1 MSLLEQQSF
10 IKGIIPF
17 DNLTNMEL
25 DEVSKKLDIHYFQKD
40 QFIVDD
46 NSIKEQNLYF
56 VIKGTVQEIDPKT
69 KEVIAVNTAKE
80 FFDPI
85 SLIEHR
91 VKSHFKAVEESLL
104 YVLPKEIFLKIVY
117 QNSKLEHF
125 FFQSISQ
132 KLSQTNANNQ
142 NKELASF
149 MVARVKDAYLQK
161 PLYVYEDETIFN
173 TVSFMKKHNLTSIL
187 VKSLEGEYGIATDT
201 DFREKVILNRL
212 SFDDKVKQISTYGL
226 KYVDNDDFLFNAQ
239 LLMTK
244 YGIKRLIVKDKE
256 SQITGI
262 LDQMSLTSFFS
273 SHTYAVANE
282 IENAKD
288 LAELKLASNNFIRI
302 VRSLYAKGVK
312 VRYISKLLNELNIK
326 LFQKIFVLLAPEELV
341 NYSALV
347 VLGSEGRSEQIL
359 RTDQDNALI
368 IADDCPISEEE
379 IEKFALQFTK
389 TLCEFGYP
397 ECPGNIMVSNPYWRR
412 KSSGFKELIAQW
424 INRKNE
430 DDFMN
435 LAIFVDANCVV
446 GDKQLIDDLKEYVY
460 SKVDRSA
467 VFFTTFASFA
477 LLFATPL
484 GIFNDFI
491 VEKKDKVTE
500 LDLKKGGIFPIVH
513 GMRALSLEYHIK
525 ENNTVDRIKELNNQG
540 IIDKESAS
548 EYIEAFNF
556 LLTLRLKTRLNK
568 LDMGIVPNNCV
579 DPNELSTMDK
589 DMLKDTLKIV
599 NKFKKFLT
607 YHYKLNYV

>member
-10 IKGIIPF
+10 IKGITPF
-17 DNLTNMEL
+17 DNLTNNEL

-40 QFIVDD
+40 QFIVDES
-46 NSIKEQNLYF
+46 SIEQNLYF
-56 VIKGTVQEIDPKT
+56 VIKGTVQEIDSKT
-69 KEVIAVNTAKE
+69 KEVIGVVTTKE

-91 VKSHFKAVEESLL
+91 IKNHFKTTEETLV
-104 YVLPKEIFLKIVY
+104 YVLPKEVFLKIVY

-132 KLSQTNANNQ
+132 KLSVGISNNQ
-142 NKELASF
+142 SKELASF

-161 PLYVYEDETIFN
+161 PLFVDENESIYN
-173 TVSFMKKHNLTSIL
+173 TVKFMKANHLTSIL
-187 VKSLEGEYGIATDT
+187 VKNSEGDFGIATDT
-201 DFREKVILNRL
+201 DFREKVILRRL
-212 SFDDKVKQISTYGL
+212 DFDSSVKQISTFGL
-226 KYVDNDDFLFNAQ
+226 RWVDEDDFLFNAQ

-244 YGIKRLIVKDKE
+244 YGIKRLIAKDKE
-256 SQITGI
+256 GQISGI

-282 IENAKD
+282 IENANS
-288 LAELKLASNNFIRI
+288 LEELKNASNNFIRI
-302 VRSLYAKGVK
+302 IKSLYAKGVK

-326 LFQKIFVLLAPEELV
+326 LFEKIFVLLAPQDLIK
-341 NYSALV
+341 YSALV

-368 IADDCPISEEE
+368 IADDCPISDEE
-379 IEKFALQFTK
+379 IEAFTQEFTK
-389 TLCEFGYP
+389 TLCDFGYP

-412 KSSGFKELIAQW
+412 RSSGFKELISQW

-435 LAIFVDANCVV
+435 FAIFIDANCVV
-446 GDKQLIDDLKEYVY
+446 GDKKLIDDLKEYVY
-460 SKVDRSA
+460 TKVDRSA

-491 VEKKDKVTE
+491 VEKKDKINE
-500 LDLKKGGIFPIVH
+500 LDLKKGGIFPVVH
-513 GMRALSLEYHIK
+513 GIRALALEYHIK

-540 IIDKESAS
+540 IFDKEVAS

-556 LLTLRLKTRLNK
+556 LLTLRLKTRLTK
-568 LDMGIVPNNCV
+568 LDMGLVPNNSIN
-579 DPNELSTMDK
+579 PNELSTMDK
-589 DMLKDTLKIV
+589 DMLKDTFKIV

>member
-1 MSLLEQQSF
+1 MSLLEQQTF
-10 IKGIIPF
+10 IKGITPF
-17 DNLTNMEL
+17 DNLTNLEL

-40 QFIVDD
+40 QFIINESTV
-46 NSIKEQNLYF
+46 EQNLYF
-56 VIKGTVQEIDPKT
+56 VIKGTLQEIDSKT
-69 KEVIAVNTAKE
+69 SEVLSVVTAKE

-91 VKSHFKAVEESLL
+91 TKNYFKAVEECLL
-104 YVLPKEIFLKIVY
+104 YVLPKEVFLKIVY
-117 QNSKLEHF
+117 QNPKLEHF

-161 PLYVYEDETIFN
+161 PLYVDENETIFN
-173 TVSFMKKHNLTSIL
+173 TVKFMKSHNLTSIL
-187 VKSLEGEYGIATDT
+187 IKNGDGEFGIATDT
-201 DFREKVILNRL
+201 DFREKVILKRL
-212 SFDDKVKQISTYGL
+212 DFDSSVKQISTFGL
-226 KYVDNDDFLFNAQ
+226 KSVDEDDFLFNAQ

-244 YGIKRLIVKDKE
+244 YGIKRLIAKNKDG
-256 SQITGI
+256 QISGI

-282 IENAKD
+282 IDNATT
-288 LAELKLASNNFIRI
+288 LEELKHASNNFIRI
-302 VRSLYAKGVK
+302 IKSLYAKGVK

-326 LFQKIFVLLAPEELV
+326 LFEKIFILLAPNELME
-341 NYSALV
+341 YSALI

-368 IADDCPISEEE
+368 IADNCPVSDDE
-379 IEKFALQFTK
+379 IEKFCTEFTK
-389 TLCEFGYP
+389 TLCDFGYP
-397 ECPGNIMVSNPYWRR
+397 ECPGNIMVSNIYWRR
-412 KSSGFKELIAQW
+412 RTSDFKELISKW

-435 LAIFVDANCVV
+435 LAIFIDANCVV
-446 GDKQLIDDLKEYVY
+446 GNKQLIDDLKEYVY
-460 SKVDRSA
+460 NKVDRSA

-491 VEKKDKVTE
+491 VEKKDKMSE

-513 GMRALSLEYHIK
+513 GIRALSLEYHIK
-525 ENNTVDRIKELNNQG
+525 ETNTIDRIKELNNKG
-540 IIDKESAS
+540 VIDKESAS

-556 LLTLRLKTRLNK
+556 LLTLRLKTRLTK
-568 LDMGIVPNNCV
+568 LDMGQIANNSIN
-579 DPNELSTMDK
+579 PSELSTMDK
-589 DMLKDTLKIV
+589 DMLKDTFKIV

>member
-17 DNLTNMEL
+17 DNLTNNEL

-40 QFIVDD
+40 QFIVDE
-46 NSIKEQNLYF
+46 NSTEQNLYF
-56 VIKGTVQEIDPKT
+56 VIKGTVQEIDSKT
-69 KEVIAVNTAKE
+69 KEVIGVVTTKE

-91 VKSHFKAVEESLL
+91 IKNYFKTTEETLV
-104 YVLPKEIFLKIVY
+104 YVLPKEVFLKIVY

-132 KLSQTNANNQ
+132 KLSVGISNNQ
-142 NKELASF
+142 SKELASF

-161 PLYVYEDETIFN
+161 PLFVDENESIYN
-173 TVSFMKKHNLTSIL
+173 TVKFMKSNNLTSVL
-187 VKSLEGEYGIATDT
+187 VKNSEGDFGIATDT
-201 DFREKVILNRL
+201 DFREKVILRRL
-212 SFDDKVKQISTYGL
+212 DFDSSVKQISTFGL
-226 KYVDNDDFLFNAQ
+226 RWVDEDDFLFNAQ

-244 YGIKRLIVKDKE
+244 YGIKRLIAKDKE
-256 SQITGI
+256 GQISGI

-282 IENAKD
+282 IENAIT
-288 LAELKLASNNFIRI
+288 LEELKHASNNFIRI
-302 VRSLYAKGVK
+302 IKSLYAKGVK

-326 LFQKIFVLLAPEELV
+326 LFEKIFILLAPQDLIQ
-341 NYSALV
+341 YSALV

-368 IADDCPISEEE
+368 IADDCPISDEE
-379 IEKFALQFTK
+379 IEAFAIEFSK
-389 TLCEFGYP
+389 TLCDFGYP
-397 ECPGNIMVSNPYWRR
+397 ECPGNIMVSNSFWRR
-412 KSSGFKELIAQW
+412 RSSGFKELISQW

-435 LAIFVDANCVV
+435 FAIFIDANCVV
-446 GDKQLIDDLKEYVY
+446 GDKKLIDDLKEYVY
-460 SKVDRSA
+460 TKVERSA

-491 VEKKDKVTE
+491 VEKKDKMSE

-513 GMRALSLEYHIK
+513 GIRALALEYHIK

-540 IIDKESAS
+540 IFDKEVAS

-556 LLTLRLKTRLNK
+556 LLTLRLKTRLTK
-568 LDMGIVPNNCV
+568 LEMGLVPNNSIN
-579 DPNELSTMDK
+579 PNELSTMDK
-589 DMLKDTLKIV
+589 DMLKDTFKIV

>member
-10 IKGIIPF
+10 IKGITPF
-17 DNLTNMEL
+17 DNLTNNEL

-40 QFIVDD
+40 QFIVDES
-46 NSIKEQNLYF
+46 SIEQNLYF
-56 VIKGTVQEIDPKT
+56 VIKGTVQEIDSKT
-69 KEVIAVNTAKE
+69 KEVMGVVTTKE

-91 VKSHFKAVEESLL
+91 IKNHFKTTEETLV
-104 YVLPKEIFLKIVY
+104 YVLPKEVFLKIVY

-132 KLSQTNANNQ
+132 KLSVGIANNQ
-142 NKELASF
+142 SKELASF
-149 MVARVKDAYLQK
+149 MVAKVKDAYLQK
-161 PLYVYEDETIFN
+161 PLFVNEEDSIYN
-173 TVSFMKKHNLTSIL
+173 TVKFMKANNLTSIL
-187 VKSLEGEYGIATDT
+187 VKNSNGEFGIATDT
-201 DFREKVILNRL
+201 DFREKVILRRL
-212 SFDDKVKQISTYGL
+212 DFDSSVKQISTFGL
-226 KYVDNDDFLFNAQ
+226 RWVDEDDFLFNAQ

-244 YGIKRLIVKDKE
+244 YAIKRLITKDKE
-256 SQITGI
+256 GKISGI

-282 IENAKD
+282 IENATT
-288 LAELKLASNNFIRI
+288 LEELKRASNNFIRI
-302 VRSLYAKGVK
+302 IKSLYAKGVK

-326 LFQKIFVLLAPEELV
+326 LFKKIFVLLAPQDLIK
-341 NYSALV
+341 YSALV

-368 IADDCPISEEE
+368 IADDCPISDEE
-379 IEKFALQFTK
+379 IEAFAQEFTK
-389 TLCEFGYP
+389 TLCDFGYP

-412 KSSGFKELIAQW
+412 RSSGFKELISQW

-435 LAIFVDANCVV
+435 LAIFIDANCVV
-446 GDKQLIDDLKEYVY
+446 GDKKLINDLKEYVY
-460 SKVDRSA
+460 TKVERSA

-477 LLFATPL
+477 LLFGTPL

-491 VEKKDKVTE
+491 VEKKDKINE

-513 GMRALSLEYHIK
+513 GIRALALEYHIK

-540 IIDKESAS
+540 IFDKEVAS

-556 LLTLRLKTRLNK
+556 LLTLRLKNRLTK
-568 LDMGIVPNNCV
+568 LDMGLVPNNCIN
-579 DPNELSTMDK
+579 PNELSTMDK
-589 DMLKDTLKIV
+589 DMLKDTFKIV